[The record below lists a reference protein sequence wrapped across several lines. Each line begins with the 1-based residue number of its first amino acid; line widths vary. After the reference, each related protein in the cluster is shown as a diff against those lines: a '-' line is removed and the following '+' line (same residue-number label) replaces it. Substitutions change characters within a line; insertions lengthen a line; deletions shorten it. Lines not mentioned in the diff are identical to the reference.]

1 MGGPPGVVPSP
12 RASACTLSSDGG
24 GRPLPAVRGARAGT
38 PRCWQRPAQG
48 PPGLPAG
55 CTAGAW
61 FILRHTGEPAKSAVP
76 FPEGLTLL
84 SAVQCPP
91 PRL

>member
-1 MGGPPGVVPSP
+1 MEAGGPCRLCAAPGQAHLAAGSAL
-12 RASACTLSSDGG
+12 RRGRLAS
-24 GRPLPAVRGARAGT
+24 R
-38 PRCWQRPAQG
+38 
-48 PPGLPAG
+48 AG